1 MLLTISLLYSS
12 RITFKES
19 VKFLGTSSGVLHME
33 RDLYKRDGSILY
45 SNREHL
51 YTTDGKTTSVLTK
64 IASTDISGFKQ
75 LNSTHVVLVAKSR
88 YCLKMLNREDNRLR
102 DMAGTCDSR
111 GYADGKVGT
120 GMLLQPQSVEIDI
133 RNPGK
138 LLVTDSSNNSLR
150 SVDIDSGELG
160 SLNVTGFNS
169 PKGMMWLNNELL
181 VTNDHYVSQV
191 RWYNDGSIT
200 NFIITGS
207 TSYGTNSVG
216 YFSNTRYYYPQEFA
230 KLKENLVIIADSY
243 SRQLK
248 LLDFNQRLV
257 RPVCIE
263 PVNSC
268 GSYGSTMDSNLYS
281 VLKVDDK
288 LYVGMS
294 NGIYLLSG

>member
-1 MLLTISLLYSS
+1 
-12 RITFKES
+12 
-19 VKFLGTSSGVLHME
+19 
-33 RDLYKRDGSILY
+33 
-45 SNREHL
+45 
-51 YTTDGKTTSVLTK
+51 
-64 IASTDISGFKQ
+64 
-75 LNSTHVVLVAKSR
+75 
-88 YCLKMLNREDNRLR
+88 MLNREDNRLR

-200 NFIITGS
+200 IKRKSGHHCRFIFQTTKITR
-207 TSYGTNSVG
+207 
-216 YFSNTRYYYPQEFA
+216 F
-230 KLKENLVIIADSY
+230 
-243 SRQLK
+243 
-248 LLDFNQRLV
+248 
-257 RPVCIE
+257 
-263 PVNSC
+263 
-268 GSYGSTMDSNLYS
+268 
-281 VLKVDDK
+281 
-288 LYVGMS
+288 
-294 NGIYLLSG
+294 